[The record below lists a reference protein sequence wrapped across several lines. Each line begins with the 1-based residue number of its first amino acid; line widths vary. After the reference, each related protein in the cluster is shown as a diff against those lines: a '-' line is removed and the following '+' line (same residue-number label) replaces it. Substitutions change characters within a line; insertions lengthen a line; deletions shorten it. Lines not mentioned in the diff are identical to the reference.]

1 MKSSTDYDGMAGAGE
16 DAATEGDALWSNDRT
31 SQPLFQRCKLM
42 FRLRDIAIR
51 TRLKILVVLSTVSLA
66 IVLGLSWLLIHWYR
80 INGPVHQEVQLLR
93 ELLTEMEPSL
103 FSLERPHLIVE
114 GLPTMTNR
122 DAIDLRL
129 KEFNAMKQAYRGR
142 YNHWSATLTEPEI
155 RSAVETGHQKA
166 EEYFEAV
173 EDELEPVLGDN
184 LAGAAQEV
192 YEQKVLPLYRSYE
205 TTFGETITAIKNAN
219 EAVKDSAERA
229 VDFWLSAM
237 AVVSVVSLAAVGMLG
252 WLTMRSINQSTD
264 RLLSRVRELASGG
277 SDLTARLEI
286 DAADELGQ
294 LAAGINAMIGKI
306 QAVVQRVREGSV
318 QLLST
323 SSEIAATARQQEGTV
338 HGLSS
343 ATTEIAAAVREISA
357 TSEALAETMED
368 VSTRANH
375 ASSLAAAGREG
386 LDGIE
391 ATMRQLL
398 ESTGSIS
405 SKLGIIR
412 DKSEGINAVVT
423 TITKVANQTN
433 LLSINAAIEA
443 EKAGE
448 YGRGFLVVAREIRR
462 LADQTAV
469 ATLDI
474 ESMVRLM
481 QDAVSAGVMQMD
493 KFGGEFRSGTER
505 VKEINGQ
512 TGRIIE
518 EVEALTNSFG
528 SVNEAMRS
536 QSVAARQINEAM
548 VPVANGTKETQ
559 VSLEEF
565 IKATAYL
572 RQSVELLNQEIAQFT
587 V

>member
-1 MKSSTDYDGMAGAGE
+1 MA
-16 DAATEGDALWSNDRT
+16 
-31 SQPLFQRCKLM
+31 
-42 FRLRDIAIR
+42 RLRDIPIR
-51 TRLKILVVLSTVSLA
+51 TRLRVLVLISTVSLA
-66 IVLGLSWLLIHWYR
+66 LVLCLSAWTIYWYR
-80 INGPVHQEVQLLR
+80 IEGPVHERLQQYR
-93 ELLTEMEPSL
+93 GLLTDMEPSVL
-103 FSLERPHLIVE
+103 ALWRPQLVVESLPAISDRTAVDRQLDEVAAMEDSFRERHTYWSDTLDDA
-114 GLPTMTNR
+114 GLKRALADCYQPADEYFR
-122 DAIDLRL
+122 LVREELAPALRSAQPDAAKKVLADRIKPRYAAF
-129 KEFNAMKQAYRGR
+129 ERAFNAALK
-142 YNHWSATLTEPEI
+142 
-155 RSAVETGHQKA
+155 
-166 EEYFEAV
+166 
-173 EDELEPVLGDN
+173 
-184 LAGAAQEV
+184 
-192 YEQKVLPLYRSYE
+192 KVSDD
-205 TTFGETITAIKNAN
+205 N
-219 EAVKDSAERA
+219 EATKKSAAAAAR
-229 VDFWLSAM
+229 FWFVLM
-237 AVVSVVSLAAVGMLG
+237 LVVSVLSLAAVGVIG
-252 WLTMRSINQSTD
+252 WVTMRSITHSTE
-264 RLLSRVRELASGG
+264 RLLERVRELASGG
-277 SDLTARLEI
+277 SDLTARVEI
-286 DAADELGQ
+286 DAQDELSQ
-294 LAAGINAMIGKI
+294 LAAGINAMIAKI

-338 HGLSS
+338 QGLSS
-343 ATTEIAAAVREISA
+343 ATAEIAAAVREISA
-357 TSEALAETMED
+357 TSEALAETMAE
-368 VSTRANH
+368 VSTRANE

-386 LDGIE
+386 LGGIE
-391 ATMRQLL
+391 ATMRQLMD
-398 ESTGSIS
+398 SSGSIS

-423 TITKVANQTN
+423 TITKVASQTN

-474 ESMVRLM
+474 ENMVRLM

-493 KFGGEFRSGTER
+493 KFGGEFRSGVER
-505 VKEINGQ
+505 VKEINCQ

-518 EVEALTNSFG
+518 EVEALHGRFLA
-528 SVNEAMRS
+528 VNEGMRS

-548 VPVANGTKETQ
+548 VPVASGTKETQ